1 LKTTINLN
9 DDLYKRLVKETVE
22 RYGNTKNLSRLINER
37 LERAEGLAYRTDSDD
52 IKNRLKALRES
63 AGSWNISKSGKE
75 YVTVIRRGWSKRL
88 NQAGLQ

>member
-1 LKTTINLN
+1 MKTTINLN

-52 IKNRLKALRES
+52 MKKRLKTLRES

>member
-9 DDLYKRLVKETVE
+9 DDLYKRLVKESVE

-52 IKNRLKALRES
+52 MKKRLKTLRES